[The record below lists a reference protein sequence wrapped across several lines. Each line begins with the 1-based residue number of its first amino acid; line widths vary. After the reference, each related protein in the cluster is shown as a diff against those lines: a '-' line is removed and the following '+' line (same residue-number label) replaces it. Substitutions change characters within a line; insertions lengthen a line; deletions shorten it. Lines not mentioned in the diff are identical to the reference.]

1 MQKSQSVR
9 SLEDAA
15 YLRTRHLQVEE
26 NQQDPGQKAQ
36 ATDAAEAGLVR
47 LTMMQQYV
55 MNVLKRDGPHSAAS
69 IQRIYMKATGSAHTP
84 AFLKIMQKRGFIHLE
99 ASSQYT
105 ITPEGLEALEAVNR
119 DDATMAQPRRM
130 SAFER
135 PVYVPTELNYRG
147 KK

>member
-1 MQKSQSVR
+1 MQESQSVR

-26 NQQDPGQKAQ
+26 VGEDSRQTSK

-55 MNVLKRDGPHSAAS
+55 LNILKRDGPHSAAS

-84 AFLKIMQKRGFIHLE
+84 VFVKIMEKRGFIHLE
-99 ASSQYT
+99 ANSQYT
-105 ITPEGLEALEAVNR
+105 ITSEGLEALESVNR

-135 PVYVPTELNYRG
+135 PVYVPAELNYRG

>member
-26 NQQDPGQKAQ
+26 VGEDSRQKAQ

-69 IQRIYMKATGSAHTP
+69 IQRIYMKATGSTHTP
-84 AFLKIMQKRGFIHLE
+84 AFLKIMEKRGFIHLE
-99 ASSQYT
+99 PSSQYT

-130 SAFER
+130 NMFER